1 MNIRYKL
8 KTGHADPALTAFEET
23 LGYKQG
29 YRNVDVPSS
38 IGEGSLVSVDIA
50 EGFHANIQSYR
61 LAVPLQVIK
70 EVTDE
75 AYASVHIVFYH
86 LEVPETAYIQGMEV
100 DYDQGVNIYAQPINA
115 VLEFPAHTQRNVVCM
130 RIDRKR
136 LAGMLGDEQEVYLDG
151 LLQHEESFF
160 IHERLSPEMQGL
172 IRELRMPPA
181 AKTLQR
187 LFYQVRVQQLLYLL
201 LEQLNRRTAAP
212 YKNCNSADVAR
223 VFKAR
228 QLLVRDLSAPPTIAS
243 LARSTLMSE
252 SQLKQSFR
260 EIFGAS
266 IYQYFQNA
274 RLEKARQLLAESGR
288 TVKEVG
294 YELGFTNIGHFSRL
308 FERAYHVKP
317 KKYQLGRDSA

>member
-8 KTGHADPALTAFEET
+8 KTGHSDPALTAFEET
-23 LGYKQG
+23 LGYKEG
-29 YRNVDVPSS
+29 YRNVKVPSS

-61 LAVPLQVIK
+61 LDVPLQVIK

-75 AYASVHIVFYH
+75 AYESVHIVFYY

-130 RIDRKR
+130 RINRRR
-136 LAGMLGDEQEVYLDG
+136 LAGMLGDDQEVYLDG
-151 LLQHEESFF
+151 LLQQDDSFF
-160 IHERLSPEMQGL
+160 IHERLSPEMQAL
-172 IRELRMPPA
+172 IWELRTPPE

-187 LFYQVRVQQLLYLL
+187 LFYQVRVQQMVYLL
-201 LEQLNRRTAAP
+201 LEQLNKRTAAP
-212 YKNCNSADVAR
+212 HKNSNSVDVAR
-223 VFKAR
+223 LFKAR
-228 QLLVRDLSAPPTIAS
+228 QLLVQDLSAPPTIAS
-243 LARSTLMSE
+243 LARSILMSE

-260 EIFGAS
+260 EIFGVS
-266 IYQYFQNA
+266 VYQYFQNA
-274 RLEKARQLLAESGR
+274 RLERARQLLAESGR

-317 KKYQLGRDSA
+317 KKDQLMRG